1 MTLPPPEAYR
11 QVGFPKAE
19 VPPEEFVRRQH
30 AEAERLA
37 RLAPGEYL
45 LWIDNSAAKLGIP
58 RATLEASVKAIIAQH
73 EKEARERKTEAER
86 ERRRVEKATAAKRK
100 NKERAF
106 KVVDALPEAEQE
118 KRLDELAR
126 SLDED
131 PATVREEFATSSS
144 PPVESK
150 PEPWPE
156 TVDSAKLL
164 AELAKQLGLRRRV
177 VLLIERMARRLYGSQ
192 QNAVGQTVK
201 LHDLQFTVIGTFKE
215 KTETF
220 GLSELSGDMT
230 KNGRSVRRNG
240 L

>member
-45 LWIDNSAAKLGIP
+45 LWIEGSAAQLGVP
-58 RATLEASVKAIIAQH
+58 RATLEAAVKAIIAQR
-73 EKEARERKTEAER
+73 EKDERERKAEAER
-86 ERRRVEKATAAKRK
+86 ERRRAEKATAAKRK

-131 PATVREEFATSSS
+131 PATVREEFATSSL
-144 PPVESK
+144 P
-150 PEPWPE
+150 
-156 TVDSAKLL
+156 
-164 AELAKQLGLRRRV
+164 QLRASLNPGP
-177 VLLIERMARRLYGSQ
+177 RLST
-192 QNAVGQTVK
+192 A
-201 LHDLQFTVIGTFKE
+201 H
-215 KTETF
+215 
-220 GLSELSGDMT
+220 SC
-230 KNGRSVRRNG
+230 
-240 L
+240 